1 MELNSKK
8 SEAWGKYGLQDYTVT
23 DEWGVETDSH
33 RYLVFTEDERDC
45 FGRSNFIGSLKSEE
59 IDDYLEI
66 PEDNPYL
73 EFSKVVLKY
82 IVENEDFE
90 DYVKARFIFGIIG
103 YDSYVTLRDDI
114 QPEDLPDREFPNVI
128 RYDEIDGIHILKF
141 KKELASAGSG
151 K

>member
-8 SEAWGKYGLQDYTVT
+8 SEALGKYGLQDYTVT

-66 PEDNPYL
+66 PEDNPKL

-82 IVENEDFE
+82 IVENEDYE
-90 DYVKARFIFGIIG
+90 DYVKARFIFDIIG
-103 YDSYVTLRDDI
+103 YDSYVTLRDDL
-114 QPEDLPDREFPNVI
+114 QPENLPDREFPNVI
-128 RYDEIDGIHILKF
+128 RSDEIDGIQILKF
-141 KKELASAGSG
+141 KKELASAGFG